1 METSQFDDIR
11 PYNVEEIPAAMQRIA
26 FSSSFP
32 FLASYVYP
40 DEPLETVRERIAN
53 YKTVREFQTE
63 TMRMVNQRV
72 IKNSITSFTC
82 SGLDKLNP
90 DEHYLFVSNHRDIM
104 LDSSLLQY
112 YFVTKDFDTTE
123 ITFGANL
130 MMNQLVIDIGKCN
143 KMFKVERPGNNV
155 KDFYRSSKKL
165 SDYIRYVITDK
176 GQSVW
181 IAQRNGRTKDGNDVT
196 DQGLIKMFCMSC
208 PEDKIK
214 AIDQLHVVP
223 IAVSYEWEPCDIL
236 KTLELYASQFS

>member
-165 SDYIRYVITDK
+165 S
-176 GQSVW
+176 
-181 IAQRNGRTKDGNDVT
+181 
-196 DQGLIKMFCMSC
+196 LIH
-208 PEDKIK
+208 I
-214 AIDQLHVVP
+214 
-223 IAVSYEWEPCDIL
+223 
-236 KTLELYASQFS
+236 